1 MVGGSQNL
9 PGWAVGKSMRIRFT
23 NPLPGLS
30 VGSSTE
36 RCQRRV
42 PPPIASQD
50 GCGIPPVLEV
60 RGPHWDSLADLGSYF
75 WDLGYR
81 SVNRLLVT
89 TGARRLGRY
98 WFVVLV

>member
-36 RCQRRV
+36 RCQRRA
-42 PPPIASQD
+42 PPSIAPQDPI
-50 GCGIPPVLEV
+50 IPELPT
-60 RGPHWDSLADLGSYF
+60 GDHWDSLVDLASYL
-75 WDLGYR
+75 WNAGYGCI
-81 SVNRLLVT
+81 NIPLVT
-89 TGARRLGRY
+89 GAPLGQ
-98 WFVVLV
+98 VLG